1 MEVEHTGARSG
12 ISWPAQPGALVD
24 TGRCPSC
31 FTAITVSP
39 CPACGLDLTD
49 ARTARVLDLSQRIVA
64 LVDERAAALLLIHRS
79 SENAI
84 SDSIDA
90 PEREPAPRLDS
101 GAAAPPSIP
110 GAADEPVGNAP
121 SPVLFPPPAGL
132 TPPTSERPPLPVAPT
147 AARAGD
153 DGDAARSAARAA
165 GVASPAA
172 AGVASAAAA
181 SPTVPVAPAPVAPHA
196 DSRGSVHLAPS
207 ADTGARTRPVGQ
219 PSVSSGGGSQGEP
232 ATPRRS
238 SVQVFLLSTGVVLL
252 AVAAVFFL
260 TVAWISGGLVLRS
273 VIIGLVTA
281 AVIATASLLRRR
293 RLEATAEGISLLGI
307 ALVALDVWAVRAND
321 LGGAASVDPAVYWG
335 AATTAA
341 GVAFVGWARLARLRA
356 PLSTAVLAL
365 TIGPA
370 LLGAGL
376 VGPDSVL
383 AWFVAGL
390 IVVLVALA
398 APFAPLLSP
407 PPRARMRPEIVAVR
421 VLAALAGVVA
431 LAAALF
437 VDPQATWS
445 PVLFSGLL
453 ALALAAHAGAMTRR
467 GESRLAPV
475 AAVAAVLCLG
485 SGVAVS
491 VVRAAD
497 ATLSVTVP
505 VIVAVVVA
513 VALDV
518 AGRRADGGP
527 ARSTLLAGA
536 VTAAVIAGL
545 AALAPIGAALTAVF
559 ARISDVMPIFGRSA
573 LDIDPPD
580 ATATA
585 AVIALAAVAILAAAA
600 WRLSGA
606 WRARRLVALAAGASV
621 ALLVGPQ
628 LRVLL
633 LVVAWYLV
641 LAVIAVVVLLRRRGA
656 LTGEAAA
663 AGPLATAAGSSA
675 PVPVGPLVASSDPSP
690 AAAAGPPANPAE
702 PSEPATTGPRAI
714 TGDHSVPVSAGPP
727 VAGGVVLA
735 ILVGTISLLGGL
747 LLSFASPLAWAVATV
762 VVTGVIAVAAGI
774 HRLVRVAAT
783 VAVVG
788 FVSTSALL
796 LPLALRSGVDVS
808 LAGGSPSAVA
818 AVVAAGCLVF
828 VGLPVARRVGLDA
841 AQRAAGALTAII
853 VTVLSSGAALM
864 GGPPAADAWI
874 AGACLAAAV
883 VTVVLTGAPGF
894 HSWRIVRPAAA
905 LTAPL
910 FAAAGVDAVLRAV
923 DAPEFARMIVAAAL
937 GVVAVAVALRALG
950 REPGLRV
957 LTDAGAGL
965 VLVLAVAAAPSEG
978 ARWLPL
984 LLAAVAALLWATDS
998 EGLLTSNSGRRHL
1011 VWLALLVGAIALWSR
1026 LLWQGTDTVEFFTLP
1041 VGVALLT
1048 LAAGTERA
1056 RRRRPER
1063 PVATPAVIAA
1073 AGVGVALLPTALADP
1088 DDLVRAVIA
1097 GVLAVVL
1104 VVGGAWL
1111 RPARTP
1117 DALPVAVAAAAALTL
1132 VVCVVVRVAHA
1143 IDLGA
1148 TGSPATDAVLLLA
1161 ALALAAAAVGV
1172 SRRAAAWSVPASR
1185 GIAIAAL
1192 ALFALGEAALVA
1204 TAVGPILRVVLSIA
1218 ALGAVGILLLRRE
1231 SRVWSSA
1238 VVGVALGGA
1247 ALVGAVALATGVRPL
1262 EWATVPLA
1270 LVLLTAAL
1278 SRWSRPLSSFLV
1290 AMAAVGLAT
1299 GLLPSAALA
1308 GGSPTR
1314 AIGVVAAAAL
1324 VLAAAPRVM
1333 RGPRAALLVPAVV
1346 ISGAALGLAA
1356 MSRALHDVRAPFF
1369 DVWALTLF
1377 VCLVG
1382 AAVLLLRRSA
1392 GVPSWVPPAL
1402 AVYALALTAALSV
1415 ARMLTFPGPDVVR
1428 VVVALAVI
1436 LGVGLFWRGPH
1447 RASVWWAALGLAV
1460 AVGVTAVV
1468 AGAADP
1474 IETATVP
1481 IAAALLANGVRSL
1494 RTRAE
1499 VGSWPAVGAGLGVLL
1514 IPSLLFDFVGDST
1527 LWRVIGLGVVALV
1540 ALLWGVRRRL
1550 QAPVVLG
1557 GVVLIVHAVAQ
1568 LWPWIT
1574 ALYESASGLWWLW
1587 LGIAGALLIVIAA
1600 TYERRIREVKA
1611 VALALRAL
1619 R

>member
-84 SDSIDA
+84 SGSIDA

-147 AARAGD
+147 AARAVE
-153 DGDAARSAARAA
+153 DGDASRSAAR
-165 GVASPAA
+165 A

-196 DSRGSVHLAPS
+196 DSRGSVHLAPA

-219 PSVSSGGGSQGEP
+219 PPVSSGGGSQGEP

-573 LDIDPPD
+573 LDVDPPD

-606 WRARRLVALAAGASV
+606 WRARRLVALAAGAAV
-621 ALLVGPQ
+621 ALLAGPQ

-656 LTGEAAA
+656 LTGESAA
-663 AGPLATAAGSSA
+663 AGPLATAAGASA

-702 PSEPATTGPRAI
+702 PSEPFATGPRAI
-714 TGDHSVPVSAGPP
+714 TGEQSLPVSAGPRSP
-727 VAGGVVLA
+727 AGW
-735 ILVGTISLLGGL
+735 
-747 LLSFASPLAWAVATV
+747 F
-762 VVTGVIAVAAGI
+762 
-774 HRLVRVAAT
+774 
-783 VAVVG
+783 
-788 FVSTSALL
+788 
-796 LPLALRSGVDVS
+796 
-808 LAGGSPSAVA
+808 SPSSSGRSHCS
-818 AVVAAGCLVF
+818 AGCCCRSRHPL
-828 VGLPVARRVGLDA
+828 R
-841 AQRAAGALTAII
+841 
-853 VTVLSSGAALM
+853 
-864 GGPPAADAWI
+864 GP
-874 AGACLAAAV
+874 
-883 VTVVLTGAPGF
+883 
-894 HSWRIVRPAAA
+894 
-905 LTAPL
+905 
-910 FAAAGVDAVLRAV
+910 
-923 DAPEFARMIVAAAL
+923 
-937 GVVAVAVALRALG
+937 
-950 REPGLRV
+950 
-957 LTDAGAGL
+957 
-965 VLVLAVAAAPSEG
+965 
-978 ARWLPL
+978 
-984 LLAAVAALLWATDS
+984 
-998 EGLLTSNSGRRHL
+998 
-1011 VWLALLVGAIALWSR
+1011 
-1026 LLWQGTDTVEFFTLP
+1026 
-1041 VGVALLT
+1041 
-1048 LAAGTERA
+1048 
-1056 RRRRPER
+1056 
-1063 PVATPAVIAA
+1063 
-1073 AGVGVALLPTALADP
+1073 
-1088 DDLVRAVIA
+1088 
-1097 GVLAVVL
+1097 
-1104 VVGGAWL
+1104 
-1111 RPARTP
+1111 
-1117 DALPVAVAAAAALTL
+1117 
-1132 VVCVVVRVAHA
+1132 
-1143 IDLGA
+1143 
-1148 TGSPATDAVLLLA
+1148 
-1161 ALALAAAAVGV
+1161 
-1172 SRRAAAWSVPASR
+1172 SRR
-1185 GIAIAAL
+1185 
-1192 ALFALGEAALVA
+1192 
-1204 TAVGPILRVVLSIA
+1204 
-1218 ALGAVGILLLRRE
+1218 
-1231 SRVWSSA
+1231 SS
-1238 VVGVALGGA
+1238 
-1247 ALVGAVALATGVRPL
+1247 
-1262 EWATVPLA
+1262 
-1270 LVLLTAAL
+1270 
-1278 SRWSRPLSSFLV
+1278 
-1290 AMAAVGLAT
+1290 
-1299 GLLPSAALA
+1299 
-1308 GGSPTR
+1308 
-1314 AIGVVAAAAL
+1314 
-1324 VLAAAPRVM
+1324 
-1333 RGPRAALLVPAVV
+1333 
-1346 ISGAALGLAA
+1346 
-1356 MSRALHDVRAPFF
+1356 
-1369 DVWALTLF
+1369 
-1377 VCLVG
+1377 
-1382 AAVLLLRRSA
+1382 
-1392 GVPSWVPPAL
+1392 
-1402 AVYALALTAALSV
+1402 
-1415 ARMLTFPGPDVVR
+1415 
-1428 VVVALAVI
+1428 
-1436 LGVGLFWRGPH
+1436 
-1447 RASVWWAALGLAV
+1447 
-1460 AVGVTAVV
+1460 
-1468 AGAADP
+1468 
-1474 IETATVP
+1474 
-1481 IAAALLANGVRSL
+1481 
-1494 RTRAE
+1494 
-1499 VGSWPAVGAGLGVLL
+1499 
-1514 IPSLLFDFVGDST
+1514 
-1527 LWRVIGLGVVALV
+1527 
-1540 ALLWGVRRRL
+1540 
-1550 QAPVVLG
+1550 
-1557 GVVLIVHAVAQ
+1557 
-1568 LWPWIT
+1568 
-1574 ALYESASGLWWLW
+1574 
-1587 LGIAGALLIVIAA
+1587 
-1600 TYERRIREVKA
+1600 
-1611 VALALRAL
+1611 
-1619 R
+1619 